1 MYHIAVTISTIP
13 PNLIILNY
21 DKTFYLMFCP
31 FTSEIKEC
39 SLMQDVVM
47 KEWRDLARDLLC
59 RITLSSCHIIGTQE
73 KDINIRNVNKATV

>member
-13 PNLIILNY
+13 PNLIMLNY
-21 DKTFYLMFCP
+21 DKTFYLMLCP

-59 RITLSSCHIIGTQE
+59 RTTLSSRHIIGTQE
-73 KDINIRNVNKATV
+73 KHINIRNVNKATV